1 MGLCDNDYDIK
12 PFLSK
17 FGKKLKKFNRIM
29 ESEALDPQD
38 TLRSIRARIIA
49 KGNSAWLEALD
60 ATIKDQFKNI
70 ADAVLND
77 QNLSYERFLPS
88 SAQQTLKIAG
98 DEFTDMYSISK
109 EVDSSTMEDSEGSTG
124 DLQGTFW
131 SVVDDS
137 NSDISWTE
145 VHQAA

>member
-1 MGLCDNDYDIK
+1 MGLCDN
-12 PFLSK
+12 K

-29 ESEALDPQD
+29 ESEELDPQD

-49 KGNSAWLEALD
+49 KGNPALLEALD

-77 QNLSYERFLPS
+77 QKLSYERFLPP
-88 SAQQTLKIAG
+88 SARQTLNIAG

-109 EVDSSTMEDSEGSTG
+109 EVDSSTMEDSEGGTG
-124 DLQGTFW
+124 DLQGA
-131 SVVDDS
+131 
-137 NSDISWTE
+137 NQLYI
-145 VHQAA
+145 